1 VSTHLVSQPQPLD
14 YAASHPAAGGEE
26 RFAERRRILL
36 LEPDAALRAVLVRS
50 LLRLGCIVR
59 AKRHPQQV
67 VDALPDEAIDGAVVA
82 LDEVMSWAPQLAAA
96 NPRQAPVV
104 VLSYVPPD
112 PYLIEQLPS
121 LCFLQKPFDMR
132 DLLAQLHL
140 PEKAKLVR
148 TE

>member
-1 VSTHLVSQPQPLD
+1 MSTNLVGKMKPLAQAESTPHAD
-14 YAASHPAAGGEE
+14 GEA

-67 VDALPDEAIDGAVVA
+67 IDALPNEFIDGAVIA
-82 LDEVMSWAPQLAAA
+82 LDEAMSWAPQLAVA
-96 NPRQAPVV
+96 NLRQVPVV
-104 VLSYVPPD
+104 VLSYAPPE
-112 PYLIEQLPS
+112 PYLVKQLPS

-140 PEKAKLVR
+140 PERAKLVG